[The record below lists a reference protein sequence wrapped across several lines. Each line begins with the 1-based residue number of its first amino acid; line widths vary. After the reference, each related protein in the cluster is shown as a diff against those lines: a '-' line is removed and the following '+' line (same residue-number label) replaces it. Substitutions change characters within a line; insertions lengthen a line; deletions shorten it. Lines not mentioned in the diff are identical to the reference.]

1 VRIRVALGVT
11 AAFVLVAPPFA
22 LSTAHITRFATVGA
36 YTIAVLAVGLLAR
49 ESGRLSLGHGAFMA
63 VGGYTT
69 ALLAEH
75 GVSLVAAVPAAAG
88 AGAAAGVVLALPVA
102 GRPGRYLALPT
113 LGAALALG
121 ADLDRY
127 PAVVLPH
134 PLGATAAYAVDWVLA
149 GLLVGAA
156 VVLRP
161 QFRRLPGGAD
171 VACSAAGAGLA
182 GGLLVL
188 VVGHAG
194 AASFPT
200 SLSLLLVAA
209 AALGFYGAPWAA
221 PLGALALVY
230 VPDLAE
236 REHAGYGPML
246 FVFGVALIALMLA
259 SPLVRRLG
267 RRVQRGV
274 R

>member
-1 VRIRVALGVT
+1 VKARLGLGVVT
-11 AAFVLVAPPFA
+11 GLVLVVLPFVVSA
-22 LSTAHITRFATVGA
+22 AHTARFAAVGA

-63 VGGYTT
+63 VGGYAT

-75 GVSLVAAVPAAAG
+75 GVTLLAAVPAAAV
-88 AGAAAGVVLALPVA
+88 AGAAAGALLALPVL

-113 LGAALALG
+113 LGAALALA

-127 PAVVLPH
+127 AAVVLPH
-134 PLGATAAYAVDWVLA
+134 PPSAARAYAAVWVTSSI
-149 GLLVGAA
+149 LVAAA
-156 VVLRP
+156 VVLR
-161 QFRRLPGGAD
+161 RRIAQLPEVAD

-188 VVGHAG
+188 VVGQAA
-194 AASFPT
+194 AASFPVR
-200 SLSLLLVAA
+200 LSLLLVAA
-209 AALGFYGAPWAA
+209 AAIGFYGAPWAA
-221 PLGALALVY
+221 PLGALGLVY
-230 VPDLAE
+230 VPDLLG
-236 REHAGYGPML
+236 REHAGHGPTL

-259 SPLVRRLG
+259 SPVVRRVS
-267 RRVQRGV
+267 RRLR